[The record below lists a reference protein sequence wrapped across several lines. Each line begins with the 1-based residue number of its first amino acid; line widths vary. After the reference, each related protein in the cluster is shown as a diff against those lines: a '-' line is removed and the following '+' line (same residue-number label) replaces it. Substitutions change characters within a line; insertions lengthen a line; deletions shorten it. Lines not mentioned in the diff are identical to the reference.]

1 MKLFIILELTKEG
14 ELFNCDKELN
24 RICGYD
30 ESWSSYFLLTSNEVD
45 SIKNQLG
52 DRVVFLENEDEEFIT
67 EKYHILSAE
76 DVIGQYWEYSG
87 WDEELERWND
97 CCGDGDFLD
106 AMDKKYNGGYM
117 DDIRRRAFE
126 KSRILREFADAMNEI
141 NEEDYDDWKMA
152 IYTNSSNIK

>member
-30 ESWSSYFLLTSNEVD
+30 ESWGSYFLLTSNEVD
-45 SIKNQLG
+45 SIKDQLG
-52 DRVVFLENEDEEFIT
+52 DRVVYLENE
-67 EKYHILSAE
+67 
-76 DVIGQYWEYSG
+76 
-87 WDEELERWND
+87 DEELERWND